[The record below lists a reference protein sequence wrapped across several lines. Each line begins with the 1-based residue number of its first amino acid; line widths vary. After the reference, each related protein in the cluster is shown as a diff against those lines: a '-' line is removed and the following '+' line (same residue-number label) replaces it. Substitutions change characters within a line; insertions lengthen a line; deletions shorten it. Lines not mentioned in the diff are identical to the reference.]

1 MLHPERSIKH
11 IVRKI
16 LTIRVFKLHFFL
28 YDRFCF
34 NLFNMIHCLYII
46 NHLEGRICHKL
57 WCKCL
62 QLFSRPKSPG
72 HTYCIYL
79 RCLSCFHICVGIS
92 QIQTL
97 LFFKSQLLYQSHYTV
112 RCRLFFDALR
122 FSFSVYLI
130 KRIISKNI
138 GYIIK
143 SSLVWLI

>member
-79 RCLSCFHICVGIS
+79 RCLPCFIS
-92 QIQTL
+92 VLVSPRYRHSSFLSPSSSIKATTPSGAGFFLMPCASLSPYTL
-97 LFFKSQLLYQSHYTV
+97 SNVLSPNT
-112 RCRLFFDALR
+112 
-122 FSFSVYLI
+122 
-130 KRIISKNI
+130 
-138 GYIIK
+138 
-143 SSLVWLI
+143 